1 MLFVINFLNNC
12 NYYLNN
18 RDLQE
23 NEKVVGIEIPD
34 KHSSNFVLFG
44 RKYLKIWI
52 FNQNDNM
59 LEIGL
64 DLKDKLKIE
73 NDIVNL

>member
-1 MLFVINFLNNC
+1 MSLNAFRVGRQDKLIC
-12 NYYLNN
+12 YS
-18 RDLQE
+18 DLLE

-52 FNQNDNM
+52 FN
-59 LEIGL
+59 
-64 DLKDKLKIE
+64 
-73 NDIVNL
+73 